1 MIIDNPQDI
10 ETFRLMTLRQMLKLE
25 LNGLKASRSNPL
37 AILKKMG
44 YKGTK
49 KTVFEQ
55 LSKDLGKEPTLNY

>member
-1 MIIDNPQDI
+1 MMITNPQDI
-10 ETFRLMTLRQMLKLE
+10 ETFRLLTLRQMLKLE
-25 LNGLKASRSNPL
+25 LNGLKASRTSAL

>member
-10 ETFRLMTLRQMLKLE
+10 ERFRLLTLRQMLKLE
-25 LNGLKASRSNPL
+25 LNGLKASRTSAL
-37 AILKKMG
+37 AILKKAG

-55 LSKDLGKEPTLNY
+55 LSKDLGKETTI